1 MGNATKKQLE
11 YAQQISQALNIAMPD
26 GISFEA
32 ISKFISDNQRDF
44 YRHNDEVVHQQ
55 IVDNIR
61 IVDYASELGFTLVRR
76 GKYFTLK
83 EHDSVMIDPER
94 NCFWRNSIGGG
105 HGKTAYGG
113 SVIDFAKHFSGRTMR
128 EIMVDFSGRVKGME
142 HVAAPSRTSVKEKG
156 EFELPPRGSDMRRA
170 YAYLIKT
177 RYIDQ
182 DIVQDFVDQKMLY
195 QDQMGNCVFVSYNK
209 DKQPVFACKR
219 GTSTEKR
226 FVADV
231 KNSDYEQGFY
241 INNGS
246 EKLIVTESV
255 IDAMSIMSILKAKG
269 IDYKSY
275 DYLPLAGAAKFESLM
290 NHLHDDV
297 TKEVNLALDNDKG
310 GSANAQTIK
319 ELIAKEGIDLDEHDW
334 IPDYKDWNEELKE
347 AFKHGRSFADIKLEK
362 ELNTPIEPEKQKSFM
377 EQAREEA
384 RAKLAAATVDRNK
397 QMEMDL
403 EYDE

>member
-1 MGNATKKQLE
+1 MGNATKKQFE

-32 ISKFISDNQRDF
+32 ISKFISDNQMDF

-219 GTSTEKR
+219 GTNTEKR

-231 KNSDYEQGFY
+231 KNSDYEL
-241 INNGS
+241 S
-246 EKLIVTESV
+246 LIH
-255 IDAMSIMSILKAKG
+255 I
-269 IDYKSY
+269 
-275 DYLPLAGAAKFESLM
+275 
-290 NHLHDDV
+290 
-297 TKEVNLALDNDKG
+297 
-310 GSANAQTIK
+310 
-319 ELIAKEGIDLDEHDW
+319 
-334 IPDYKDWNEELKE
+334 
-347 AFKHGRSFADIKLEK
+347 
-362 ELNTPIEPEKQKSFM
+362 
-377 EQAREEA
+377 
-384 RAKLAAATVDRNK
+384 
-397 QMEMDL
+397 
-403 EYDE
+403 